1 MKTSLRSNNIYNVMD
16 ASKERN
22 FLNKLDVTVNMA
34 YTRVKSTGIST
45 NSEFGSVLGSALYMA
60 PTLAPTVTDG
70 NVAKSYY
77 DKLEDPNVYDSE
89 GKVIETKR
97 LILRSFKQTDLEDF
111 YEYASVEGVGEMA
124 GWKHHENIA
133 ESQSIMNSFISE
145 DKAFA
150 ICLKKN
156 NKVIGTV
163 GIEKYGLE
171 DALTE
176 FKDYYGREL
185 GYVLSKDYW
194 GKGLMPEAVNAV
206 KDYLFGELDYDFLIC
221 GYYDF
226 NEQSKRVQTKC
237 GFKPYRSLVMT
248 TQMETKEQGTLMLL
262 LNSKKNIKL
271 VFSHPETL
279 ISENW

>member
-1 MKTSLRSNNIYNVMD
+1 METKIEIGIWRIRRYE
-16 ASKERN
+16 ER
-22 FLNKLDVTVNMA
+22 KNMNA
-34 YTRVKSTGIST
+34 DFRI
-45 NSEFGSVLGSALYMA
+45 
-60 PTLAPTVTDG
+60 D
-70 NVAKSYY
+70 
-77 DKLEDPNVYDSE
+77 

-185 GYVLSKDYW
+185 GYVLSKDY
-194 GKGLMPEAVNAV
+194 
-206 KDYLFGELDYDFLIC
+206 LFGELDYDFLIC

>member
-1 MKTSLRSNNIYNVMD
+1 METKIEIGICRIRRYE
-16 ASKERN
+16 ER
-22 FLNKLDVTVNMA
+22 KNMNA
-34 YTRVKSTGIST
+34 DFRI
-45 NSEFGSVLGSALYMA
+45 
-60 PTLAPTVTDG
+60 D
-70 NVAKSYY
+70 
-77 DKLEDPNVYDSE
+77 

-145 DKAFA
+145 DKVFA

-185 GYVLSKDYW
+185 GYVLS
-194 GKGLMPEAVNAV
+194 

>member
-1 MKTSLRSNNIYNVMD
+1 METKIEIGIWRIRRYE
-16 ASKERN
+16 ER
-22 FLNKLDVTVNMA
+22 KNMNA
-34 YTRVKSTGIST
+34 DFRI
-45 NSEFGSVLGSALYMA
+45 
-60 PTLAPTVTDG
+60 D
-70 NVAKSYY
+70 
-77 DKLEDPNVYDSE
+77 

-145 DKAFA
+145 DKIFA

-185 GYVLSKDYW
+185 GYVLS
-194 GKGLMPEAVNAV
+194 